1 MQGWEN
7 VLQETECTLSQQPIY
22 SAVYP
27 IGRIHR
33 TVIRG
38 GKAETALTSDPLK
51 TFLHSI
57 PTIVGSAP
65 SAPFI
70 LKKEGCFLVGH
81 SNGSL
86 TVEAEIASWPCWDP

>member
-7 VLQETECTLSQQPIY
+7 VLQETECTLRQQPIY

-33 TVIRG
+33 TVIGG
-38 GKAETALTSDPLK
+38 GKVETPLISDPLK

-57 PTIVGSAP
+57 PTIMGSAP
-65 SAPFI
+65 
-70 LKKEGCFLVGH
+70 LG
-81 SNGSL
+81 
-86 TVEAEIASWPCWDP
+86 